1 MTQSPKDHWLGLL
14 LHRSLRSL
22 LVVVVGG
29 ALVPVFLISF
39 AQAYMRLENDR
50 HTIRSSLTDNA
61 SIAAEQG
68 SNVVA
73 LSEQSLVNLS
83 NRGDVKDATAKCQQ
97 TLLIALLGMPFA
109 SNLARIDENG
119 KILCSAHPIVITA
132 SVQDRKWWQDLS
144 AKSALSFAGPVLDR
158 ANGKPSLIVAIGLSD
173 DGGRKLGHIVLGI
186 DILRLQDDLTKRAL
200 DRRASLTLV
209 AGDGRPI
216 NKMYQAEFQTPQ
228 GESHFEARDFDNK
241 SLDVLRDDQ
250 GQAWSQAVRP
260 IVPGHLYV
268 SYAMP
273 NQVLYSST
281 LFHSVTDLILPLMAL
296 LMAGAAAWFAIE
308 FWAIRP
314 IEKLRMLAKSYASGQ
329 FNAPLPSFAQGP
341 QELIDLRDELA
352 SMAERADQRDENLRQ
367 IAVQKDNLVKE
378 LHHRVKNNIQVV
390 LSLLSLQARQL
401 ATPEERAPLEQVQ
414 ARVSSLALVQRLIVE
429 GSDGAHTSTI
439 DIHLLIDD
447 LCSQI
452 RRSYPK
458 QAQRVKLLGRADPS
472 PISTDLAVPI
482 SMFVFEAVTNAML
495 HAFPD
500 QTHGDIFVDFRV
512 DAQGIAHLEITDTGI
527 GWEINGPNLGT
538 GHKLLTAFGRQL
550 GSLMVLTRPP
560 TKGSCVSV
568 TFPLSSSKP
577 VSSPPV

>member
-1 MTQSPKDHWLGLL
+1 VIPSPKGHWLGLL
-14 LHRSLRSL
+14 QHRSLRSL

-29 ALVPVFLISF
+29 ALLPVFLISF
-39 AQAYMRLENDR
+39 AQAYMRMENDR
-50 HTIRSSLTDNA
+50 ETIRSSLTDNA

-73 LSEQSLVNLS
+73 LSQQSLVNLS
-83 NRGDVKDATAKCQQ
+83 NRREVKDATTKCQQ
-97 TLLIALLGMPFA
+97 TLLIALLGMPFG
-109 SNLARIDENG
+109 SNLARIDQNG

-132 SVQDRKWWQDLS
+132 NVKDRKWWQELS
-144 AKSALSFAGPVLDR
+144 ARSTLSFAGPVLDR
-158 ANGKPSLIVAIGLSD
+158 ANGKPSLIVAIGLND
-173 DGGRKLGHIVLGI
+173 DEGDKLGHIVLGI
-186 DILRLQDDLTKRAL
+186 DILRLQNDLTKRAL

-216 NKMYQAEFQTPQ
+216 NTMFLTRFQLPQ
-228 GESHFEARDFDNK
+228 SGSHFEARNFENT
-241 SLDVLRDDQ
+241 SLDVLRDDL

-260 IVPGHLYV
+260 IVPDHLYV

-273 NQVLYSST
+273 NKVLYSST
-281 LFHSVTDLILPLMAL
+281 LFHSVTDLALPLMAL
-296 LMAGAAAWFAIE
+296 LLACAASWFAIE

-314 IEKLRMLAKSYASGQ
+314 IEQLRILAKNYALGQ
-329 FNAPLPSFAQGP
+329 FSATLPSFARGP

-352 SMAERADQRDENLRQ
+352 AMAERADQRDENLRQ
-367 IAVQKDNLVKE
+367 IADQKDNLVKE

-429 GSDGAHTSTI
+429 GSDGSHVSTI

-452 RRSYPK
+452 RRSYPQ
-458 QAQRVKLLGRADPS
+458 QAQRVKLIGHADPL

-500 QTHGDIFVDFRV
+500 QARGEIFVDFRV
-512 DAQGIAHLEITDTGI
+512 DVQSIAHLEITDTGI
-527 GWEINGPNLGT
+527 GWELNAPNLGT

-550 GSLMVLTRPP
+550 GSFMVLTRPP
-560 TKGSCVSV
+560 TQGSCVSV
-568 TFPLSSSKP
+568 TFPLSSSKAVGSEP
-577 VSSPPV
+577 L